1 MGSARGST
9 NILTLKFKHY
19 TCAPCR
25 RLRQQN
31 SNSTVLTCAKPR
43 MLICVLSVESEEVLV
58 EEQEQ
63 VVDPTPPVLPA
74 PHIDLSISMD
84 SILAASVT

>member
-1 MGSARGST
+1 
-9 NILTLKFKHY
+9 
-19 TCAPCR
+19 
-25 RLRQQN
+25 
-31 SNSTVLTCAKPR
+31 
-43 MLICVLSVESEEVLV
+43 MLIYVLSVESEEVLV